1 MDISSATAAAQGAS
15 QAQKA
20 GASLASDFQTFLKLL
35 TTQLQYQDPLEPL
48 DSKEFTQQL
57 VSFTG
62 VEQQIAA
69 NQNLETLIAQFQ
81 TQTTA
86 NAVAYIGKDV
96 IVNTSA
102 SKLREDGEARWTYA
116 LDLLS
121 DETTLTV
128 KDASG
133 NVVFETIGENRP
145 GNHEFRWNGKDQN
158 GIALPE
164 GLYSLEVKA
173 LTSDGQEIAS
183 QVFMRGRVE
192 GLEKVDGD
200 NYLLVNDLLFPM
212 DHISSI
218 KEPGASSGPGT
229 EAEVAV
235 VQ

>member
-1 MDISSATAAAQGAS
+1 MDITSATAAQGRS
-15 QAQKA
+15 QAQNA

-48 DSKEFTQQL
+48 DSNEFTQQL

-62 VEQQIAA
+62 VEQQIAV

-81 TQTTA
+81 SQTTA

-102 SKLREDGEARWTYA
+102 SKLKDDGARWAYA

-121 DETTLTV
+121 DETKLTV
-128 KDASG
+128 KNSAG
-133 NVVFETIGENRP
+133 NVVFETTGEIRP
-145 GNHEFRWNGKDQN
+145 GNHQFKWDGKDKH
-158 GIALPE
+158 GVSMPE
-164 GLYSLEVKA
+164 GLYSLEVRA
-173 LTSDGQEIAS
+173 LTSDGQEIAT
-183 QVFMRGRVE
+183 QVFMHGRVE

-212 DHISSI
+212 DYISSI
-218 KEPGASSGPGT
+218 KEPGATSEPGNQ
-229 EAEVAV
+229 AEVAL